1 MRAASRRE
9 PTPSDAQAAQCTSL
23 DLILSKSHSGP
34 PHCKSQAG
42 ASGAKPG
49 AGGSRSVV
57 HTEQGSAVTSA
68 NSNGSRGVRDSA
80 TADAYAVPLN
90 LNRVDPRLAAP
101 MLPDLGL
108 LELDVTC
115 QSESAP
121 PAAESPTGTSAQAV
135 DAATEQQRA
144 LKPSRV
150 ELPSRVS
157 EFSWL
162 RAVHCAWWLCAQLW
176 LSSGAVEGF
185 VRCMLRVVVLRRALH
200 VVACRACH
208 ATFSV
213 GGRCFVLLNCCT
225 CTAAPCH
232 AARLPHAC
240 RGAASL
246 GISTDQR
253 PSAAGVVTVKRSADQ
268 RTRGATPALFNVH
281 FRLEHSADEA
291 CVAISDAFHA
301 SFEGSI
307 LSVSAP
313 LISPHFASTA
323 QPI

>member
-1 MRAASRRE
+1 MRCRGCLAPQGIVIEAGASDLHCAAAAQRQTVDPEIRRNRRPRRFALRCVRAANRRE

-49 AGGSRSVV
+49 AGGSRSDV

-162 RAVHCAWWLCAQLW
+162 RAVH
-176 LSSGAVEGF
+176 
-185 VRCMLRVVVLRRALH
+185 
-200 VVACRACH
+200 
-208 ATFSV
+208 
-213 GGRCFVLLNCCT
+213 
-225 CTAAPCH
+225 
-232 AARLPHAC
+232 
-240 RGAASL
+240 
-246 GISTDQR
+246 
-253 PSAAGVVTVKRSADQ
+253 
-268 RTRGATPALFNVH
+268 
-281 FRLEHSADEA
+281 
-291 CVAISDAFHA
+291 
-301 SFEGSI
+301 
-307 LSVSAP
+307 
-313 LISPHFASTA
+313 
-323 QPI
+323 